1 MSDADFAALALRAI
15 DRADGAAIVAAMLG
29 VSRSSVD
36 RWRRGLSLP
45 HPAVRPRFARLLRE
59 IAP

>member
-1 MSDADFAALALRAI
+1 MNDADFVALVLRAI
-15 DRADGAAIVAAMLG
+15 DTAGETATRSRLG

>member
-1 MSDADFAALALRAI
+1 VSDADFAALVLRATNTAGETACI
-15 DRADGAAIVAAMLG
+15 AAMLG